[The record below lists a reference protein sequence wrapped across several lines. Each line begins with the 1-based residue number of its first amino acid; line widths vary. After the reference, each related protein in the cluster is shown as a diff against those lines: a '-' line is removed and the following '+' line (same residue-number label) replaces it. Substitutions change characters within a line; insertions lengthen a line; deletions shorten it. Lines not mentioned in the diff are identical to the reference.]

1 MKSKILSSLLIISSL
16 FGYLEWGENKRA
28 FLIQVEFEI
37 FSKIMND
44 AGTLLHP
51 LILIPLLGQI
61 LLLLTLF
68 QKNPNKTITFIGIG
82 CIGII
87 MAMLFLI
94 ACLNINYLMLL
105 ATIPFLVISVFTIRH
120 HLRS

>member
-37 FSKIMND
+37 FSKIMYD